1 MEELEVPWSIID
13 TFFKDNP
20 RALVQHQLSSFN
32 DFFGGGIQRIMKEK
46 NPIRITKQQD
56 PITKDFHLKCNLYFG
71 GKNGDK
77 LYFGKPIIYDDERAH
92 FMYPNEARLRN
103 MTYGVT
109 VHYDIDVEYT
119 YTELDG
125 TVTELERTV
134 EKVLLGRFPIM
145 LMSNLCIL
153 NGLEPNTRFNM
164 GECRNDHGGYFIIDG
179 KEKCIISQEKFADN
193 MLYVRGKGNEL
204 YSHSAEIRSVSEDAS
219 KPVRTVGVR
228 IVRPTPRLT
237 NNQIVV
243 SVPNVRKP
251 VPLFILMRALG
262 IESDR
267 EIIQYCLLDME
278 KYKHYIDLFIPSVH
292 DAGTLFTQELCLK
305 YIASLT
311 KGKTIPTVLD
321 ILMNYFLPHVGELN
335 FQEKAYFVGY
345 MVRELLMVYTGEKKP
360 TDRDNFKFKRI
371 EVSGSLLYDLFKE
384 YYTIQ
389 QKQIFQLI
397 DKEYFFNQDAYSRS
411 VEGWVNL
418 IEGNYRDYVKER
430 VVEVGFRK
438 AFKGNWGSEAHT
450 KRDGIVQD
458 LNRLSFNSFLSHL
471 RKLNLPLDASAKI
484 VGPRMLHSS
493 QWGIIDPVDTPDG
506 ANIGLHKHMAIAAH
520 ISNGCSARDIIRWL
534 PRHISF
540 KSLLES
546 KPEYLAAT
554 TKIMVNGRWV
564 GNTPEP
570 EDAINLM
577 RNCKR
582 LGIIPIQFSMH
593 WHVETNTIHIYTDAG
608 RMCRPIYYI
617 DQKTGKPS
625 YQREG
630 VFDKIIAGT
639 VSWKELVSG
648 FGKKTDENYDVNGCK
663 VYDTPKDLYDV
674 DDLNKLMSVRA
685 PIEFIDS
692 AEEEVALIAMDT
704 KQLRK
709 KNNRKGGGSGSGS
722 GSGND
727 GVGVADSVNS
737 GYTHLEI
744 HPSLML
750 GVMGNQI
757 VFPEN
762 NQLPRDLFS
771 CGQSKQGVSVYH
783 SNYQNRIDK
792 MGVVLNY
799 GQTPVVKS
807 RYMEYLSHEQHPYGE
822 NLIVAIMSYNGYNT
836 EDAILFNGGSV
847 ARGMFRITYYNS
859 YEAYEE
865 SSKIGNNEV
874 DTRFANV
881 QDHNVVGIRP
891 GYDYGYLDE
900 HGLIKENTQIDEK
913 MVVIGKITTN
923 ISDPTNSLDS
933 SVVPKKGQ
941 KGFVDRTFIT
951 ESQEGQRLAKV
962 RIREQRPPAIGDKFC
977 SRCGQKGTCG
987 LIIEE
992 KDMPFTAE
1000 GVRPDIIINP
1010 HALPSRMTIGQLVE
1024 TLMGKACLI
1033 HGSFGDCTAFNN
1045 KGLKQKA
1052 FGDMLQQSGFHNS
1065 GTELLYN
1072 GMTGEQMESA
1082 IFIGPTYYM
1091 RLKQMVKDKINYRA
1105 RGPRTVLTRQTV
1117 HGRAKDGGL
1126 RIGEM
1131 ERDGLIAHGLS
1142 AFLEE
1147 SLMVR
1152 GDEYY
1157 MAVCNTTGAVSIYN
1171 QSRNI
1176 FLSPFADGP
1185 INFKSGL
1192 DDTLNIENITRFGK
1206 SFSIV
1211 RVPYALKLLMQELQT
1226 MNIQLR
1232 IITEANVDQLT
1243 SMTSN
1248 RELRFKLGLDDSV
1261 EPKKFGVLAKEAV
1274 RPTGRRNKASAS
1286 ASASAVSPGK
1296 SPRREA
1302 DANANAYAYP
1312 YQTEQGQGQDQ
1323 YRDEYRDYG
1332 YADDDEE
1339 RGDYGYDY
1347 RGMEQGV
1354 GVGFDAN
1361 ANRGMQP
1368 YYGDEEE
1375 KQVEGEAEQAGFLGG
1390 GNEQMQMQM
1399 PMQNNMQVPL
1409 YVDEHQ
1415 MMQMQ
1420 MNGGG
1425 GHAPMSNLEGQGQQM
1440 QPQTNQQGGQ
1450 TGQTGVTL
1458 NQFFG
1463 GSNPTIMSMDG
1474 GNQQNSE
1481 AIGGAEVAGSQSA
1494 VDKILGVVKGAK
1506 NADANTHTSIQ
1517 TTTNNNENP
1526 NENSG
1531 SSLFNFA
1538 KVVVNK
1544 ITGGDDKSD

>member
-1 MEELEVPWSIID
+1 MDEIELPWSVID
-13 TFFKDNP
+13 TYFKDNP
-20 RALVQHQLSSFN
+20 RALVQHQLNSFN

-46 NPIRITKQQD
+46 NPIRIMKQQD
-56 PITKDFHLKCNLYFG
+56 PISKEFRLRCNLFFG

-77 LYFGKPIIYDDERAH
+77 IYFGKPIIYDDERAH

-109 VHYDIDVEYT
+109 VHYDIDVEYF
-119 YTELDG
+119 YTESDG
-125 TVTELERTV
+125 TITETTNTI

-153 NGLEPNTRFNM
+153 NGLESQVRFNM
-164 GECRNDHGGYFIIDG
+164 GECRNDNGGYFIIDG

-193 MLYVRGKGNEL
+193 MLYIRDKGNEV

-219 KPVRTVGVR
+219 KPIRTVGVR
-228 IVRPTPRLT
+228 IVRPTPKYT

-262 IESDR
+262 IESDK
-267 EIIQYCLLDME
+267 EIIKYCLLDMD
-278 KYKHYIDLFIPSVH
+278 KYKHYVDLFIPSVH
-292 DAGTLFTQELCLK
+292 DAGILFTQELCLK
-305 YIASLT
+305 YIALLT
-311 KGKTIPTVLD
+311 KDKTVPSVLD
-321 ILMNYFLPHVGELN
+321 ILMNYFLPHVGEMN
-335 FQEKAYFVGY
+335 FQEKAFFVGH
-345 MVRELLMVYTGEKKP
+345 MVRELLMVYKKEKKA

-384 YYTIQ
+384 YYSIQ
-389 QKQIFQLI
+389 QRQIYQLI
-397 DKEYFFNQDAYSRS
+397 DKEYFFHQDAYSRS
-411 VEGWVNL
+411 SDDWISL
-418 IEGNYRDYVKER
+418 IESNYKDYVKER
-430 VVEVGFRK
+430 VVETGFRK

-458 LNRLSFNSFLSHL
+458 LNRLSFNSFISHL

-484 VGPRMLHSS
+484 VGPRMLHPS

-506 ANIGLHKHMAIAAH
+506 ANIGLHKHMAISAQ
-520 ISNGCSARDIIRWL
+520 ISSGCSSREIIRWIAK
-534 PRHISF
+534 HTSF
-540 KSLLES
+540 KRLLES
-546 KPEYLAAT
+546 EPEYLANT
-554 TKIMVNGRWV
+554 TKIMVNGAWI

-570 EDAINLM
+570 EDAISLM
-577 RNCKR
+577 REYKR
-582 LGIIPIQFSMH
+582 LGLIPSQFSIH
-593 WHVETNTIHIYTDAG
+593 WHIDTNVIYVYTDAG
-608 RMCRPIYYI
+608 RLYRPIYYI
-617 DQKTGKPS
+617 DEITGKAS
-625 YQREG
+625 YNREG
-630 VFDKIIAGT
+630 ILEKMVAGT
-639 VSWKELVSG
+639 ASWTELTTG
-648 FGKKTDENYDVNGCK
+648 FGKKTDDKFDPNGCH
-663 VYDTPKDLYDV
+663 VYDSPDELYGVKDLK
-674 DDLNKLMSVRA
+674 KLSSVKA

-692 AEEEVALIAMDT
+692 AEEEMAIIAMNT
-704 KQLRK
+704 KQMK
-709 KNNRKGGGSGSGS
+709 EG
-722 GSGND
+722 
-727 GVGVADSVNS
+727 

-807 RYMEYLSHEQHPYGE
+807 RYMEYLSKEQHPYGE
-822 NLIVAIMSYNGYNT
+822 NVIVAIMCYNGYNT

-847 ARGMFRITYYNS
+847 ARGLFRITYYNM

-874 DTRFANV
+874 DSRFANI
-881 QDHNVVGIRP
+881 QENNVIGIRP

-923 ISDPTNSLDS
+923 LSDPNTGLDS
-933 SVVPKKGQ
+933 SITPKKGQ
-941 KGFVDRTFIT
+941 KGFVDKTFIT
-951 ESQEGQRLAKV
+951 EGQEGQRLAKV
-962 RIREQRPPAIGDKFC
+962 RIREQRAPAIGDKFC

-987 LIIEE
+987 LIVDE
-992 KDMPFTAE
+992 KDMPFTAD

-1024 TLMGKACLI
+1024 SLMGKACLFQ
-1033 HGSFGDCTAFNN
+1033 GAFGDCTAFSNR
-1045 KGLKQKA
+1045 GPKQEV
-1052 FGDMLQQSGFHNS
+1052 FGELLQQSGYHNS

-1131 ERDGLIAHGLS
+1131 ERDSLIAHGIS

-1157 MAVCNTTGAVSIYN
+1157 MAVCNTTGAVAIYN

-1185 INFKSGL
+1185 LNFKSGL
-1192 DDTLNIENITRFGK
+1192 DDSMNIENVTRFGK
-1206 SFSIV
+1206 TFSIV
-1211 RVPYALKLLMQELQT
+1211 RVPYALKLLIQELQT
-1226 MNIQLR
+1226 MNIQMR
-1232 IITEANVDQLT
+1232 IITEDNVDQLT
-1243 SMTSN
+1243 NMASN
-1248 RELRFKLGLDDSV
+1248 KELRFKLGIDGMNNI
-1261 EPKKFGVLAKEAV
+1261 EPKQFGIIAKNALKPDGRKDSSIEPHLAE
-1274 RPTGRRNKASAS
+1274 
-1286 ASASAVSPGK
+1286 
-1296 SPRREA
+1296 
-1302 DANANAYAYP
+1302 
-1312 YQTEQGQGQDQ
+1312 GQKTMYDLPAP
-1323 YRDEYRDYG
+1323 YRDEQLKP
-1332 YADDDEE
+1332 EE
-1339 RGDYGYDY
+1339 
-1347 RGMEQGV
+1347 
-1354 GVGFDAN
+1354 
-1361 ANRGMQP
+1361 P
-1368 YYGDEEE
+1368 YYGEEDEQQYGEYDE
-1375 KQVEGEAEQAGFLGG
+1375 FEDRDEMMTRQEIAQFQPSHIQDQGGTVFDRQGGLQPPTTQQIYDEVGNGEGGFLGG
-1390 GNEQMQMQM
+1390 GGLGMEDVTNNILNINNPMSNEIPNYDYPQMFEHSNSQVNSYQTQTQ
-1399 PMQNNMQVPL
+1399 PQTQGPNQNHTQQQNGGAVFQQTIVIPNQAQTNTNSDFNSQSGGSSSL
-1409 YVDEHQ
+1409 APATLDVDTSEPA
-1415 MMQMQ
+1415 
-1420 MNGGG
+1420 MNSGNISGSGGG
-1425 GHAPMSNLEGQGQQM
+1425 GIDLG
-1440 QPQTNQQGGQ
+1440 
-1450 TGQTGVTL
+1450 TG
-1458 NQFFG
+1458 
-1463 GSNPTIMSMDG
+1463 
-1474 GNQQNSE
+1474 
-1481 AIGGAEVAGSQSA
+1481 
-1494 VDKILGVVKGAK
+1494 LGYLK
-1506 NADANTHTSIQ
+1506 NI
-1517 TTTNNNENP
+1517 
-1526 NENSG
+1526 
-1531 SSLFNFA
+1531 
-1538 KVVVNK
+1538 VNDF
-1544 ITGGDDKSD
+1544 TGGDNGDDNHDHNGVEIKTLKL